1 MTLQKVIE
9 FLNSLKLDF
18 KSINPIT
25 FELKDINEADDINS
39 SGYLTIDLINKSY
52 SIKINIEGKF

>member
-1 MTLQKVIE
+1 MNLQKAIE

-18 KSINPIT
+18 KSFNPIT
-25 FELKDINEADDINS
+25 FELKDINPSDNINS

-52 SIKINIEGKF
+52 SIKINIEGRF